1 MRRASPATRHQHGAA
16 IILHETNPLLT
27 LAVILA
33 AGVAG
38 GLAAGRLRLP
48 SVTGQILIGIVIG
61 PSLLGLVG
69 KPQTQGLAPITDF
82 ALGLIAVAVGSH
94 LNFRRLRNAGKRLAL
109 LLLFEVTLTPV
120 LVFAAVYGIS
130 GAGVAGFALALLL
143 APMAVET
150 APATTLALV
159 KETHSKGV
167 FVKTLVA
174 GVALNNMACLVLFEI
189 AHTAAQLWL
198 NPNSTT
204 AGVRLALE
212 PAKSVA
218 VSALIGV
225 TAALVLT
232 GTTRRWLGAD
242 RRAAASLIAI
252 LGAAGLGEQLGGSA
266 LLACLFLGMTLANVA
281 PDRDGLGHT
290 VFGQLE
296 TAIFAVFFT
305 LAGMKLNFDLIVPGG
320 MLALGVFAARFVGK
334 TGSAWLAMR
343 IAGATDRVRAY
354 LGLAML
360 PQAGVT
366 VGLLLLVQREPQF
379 AEIQDLV
386 LAVGLT
392 AVTLNELIGPILTR
406 VALARSG
413 DFGRD
418 RARLIDFLHEEN
430 IITDLRADTK
440 EEAIAQLT
448 SLLVQSN
455 HLASDRDALL
465 QSVLDRENEVSTCIG
480 GGLAIPHGVLD
491 EQSKGM
497 VGVMGISHEGLPF
510 ETPDGRPVHCMV
522 LLATPAHERDRHLE
536 VLAALARAIGK
547 DPAIQQRLF
556 SAKSPAHAYELLHTE
571 EAEDFNY
578 FLE

>member
-305 LAGMKLNFDLIVPGG
+305 LELFGFHGHPYAGILAYLIVP
-320 MLALGVFAARFVGK
+320 ALFV
-334 TGSAWLAMR
+334 A
-343 IAGATDRVRAY
+343 
-354 LGLAML
+354 
-360 PQAGVT
+360 
-366 VGLLLLVQREPQF
+366 GLLLIPIGLRLARRRAQTGKQLPVIDLNVDRTRNRVLVF
-379 AEIQDLV
+379 VA
-386 LAVGLT
+386 LT
-392 AVTLNELIGPILTR
+392 ALNIVIVAVAAYKGVEVMDTTAFCGETCHSVMEPEHTAFQRGAHASARCIDCHIGPGASWFVKSKLSGSWQVVS
-406 VALARSG
+406 VALDLYPRPIPTPVENLRPAR
-413 DFGRD
+413 
-418 RARLIDFLHEEN
+418 E
-430 IITDLRADTK
+430 
-440 EEAIAQLT
+440 
-448 SLLVQSN
+448 
-455 HLASDRDALL
+455 
-465 QSVLDRENEVSTCIG
+465 TC
-480 GGLAIPHGVLD
+480 
-491 EQSKGM
+491 EQCHWPQKF
-497 VGVMGISHEGLPF
+497 VG
-510 ETPDGRPVHCMV
+510 
-522 LLATPAHERDRHLE
+522 
-536 VLAALARAIGK
+536 
-547 DPAIQQRLF
+547 
-556 SAKSPAHAYELLHTE
+556 
-571 EAEDFNY
+571 
-578 FLE
+578 